1 MALKINDG
9 LLNSCLVLG
18 LLVSFLAPLS
28 SQEWSERP
36 YETEIISAWDS
47 LHDRYPDVR
56 LERDQLGRTFLYGA
70 PMSRG
75 NTELEAVDRFLEEH
89 AILFGIFAGDL
100 ELIYETD
107 LLDRAATVF
116 AYRQIIDG
124 IPVEYSAFRILVR
137 PDLETG
143 EMAVVYAAGHV
154 ALEPLMG
161 YAPVVLTPEQALL
174 LAREEMAAEKLPR
187 WSEAE
192 LVIQSSAALRASSRL
207 VYRVS
212 AMNPEPAEMADWS
225 VLVDPEFGDI
235 LEVRN
240 EIIHTDIAGAVRG
253 RVNQN
258 NRPDT
263 ATNPAVD
270 QAVGRVPVSISGGSS
285 TFAEVDGSFLLPHGG
300 TAPVNLNSSLVGQWV
315 VVQNQAG
322 VNLSIT
328 TPTTPPGPATV
339 ELNPTPNA
347 LVQAEVNGFHYTNI
361 THDFYRDRTFSG
373 NPGIDIAIDCNVNI
387 TDTCNAFYSPGEQ
400 SINFYQEGG
409 GCVNTA
415 YASVVSHEYGH
426 FMVNRL
432 GLGQG
437 AFGEGFGDLMS
448 MLIYDD
454 PIIGHD
460 FLGPGTV
467 VRDPVAANVQYP
479 CSQSAVHF
487 CGQILGAS
495 FWRIRENLGNS
506 LGSAEGLALVQ
517 QLAVDWSLITIGG
530 SGNSSAHPQ
539 TAIEVL
545 TVDDDDGSIDNG
557 TPHFGEICDAF
568 AQHSIDCPALP
579 DILISYPE
587 GRPESLLPLEATSI
601 RVLVVAGTATPDA
614 ASGLLLFRQGTAP
627 FQSVSLQAMGADQYL
642 GTIPGQDCGE
652 PVQYYFTFQ
661 DTVGGSHASPA
672 AGAGNPF
679 EAAVISEQNTVV
691 DDSMEVDLGWAVGA
705 PTDTATTG
713 VWTRVDPLGTG
724 AAPEVDHSE
733 VGTLCWVTGQ
743 GSVGGS
749 LGENDVDGGATTL
762 FSPVFDMATGVDP
775 ASTFSIKYWRWY
787 STGTGAAPY
796 ADTFIIE
803 ISSDLTTWVNVE
815 TVGPANG
822 PDTNGGWIQHS
833 FDPSLLVPLTTTI
846 QMRFIASDLDAGS
859 LVEAGID
866 DFVVVAQ
873 ICNQGP
879 SFLRG
884 DPNGDG
890 GIDISDVVSILS
902 FLFDGLPLL
911 CIDSADIAD
920 SGTVNISDAVA
931 LVSYLFSAG
940 DPPAFPFPG
949 CGLDPTDDALPDC
962 IPAGVCP

>member
-1 MALKINDG
+1 LKINDG

-28 SQEWSERP
+28 AQEWSERP

-89 AILFGIFAGDL
+89 AILFGIFASDL

-116 AYRQIIDG
+116 AYRQVIDG
-124 IPVEYSAFRILVR
+124 VPVEYSAFRILVR
-137 PDLETG
+137 PDLDTG

-161 YAPVVLTPEQALL
+161 YAPVVLSPEQALL

-192 LVIQSSAALRASSRL
+192 LVIQSSAALRESSRL
-207 VYRVS
+207 VYRVL
-212 AMNPEPAEMADWS
+212 AMNPEPAEIADWS

-240 EIIHTDIAGAVRG
+240 EIIHTDINGAVRG

-315 VVQNQAG
+315 VVQNEAG
-322 VNLSIT
+322 VNLSVT

-339 ELNPTPNA
+339 ELNPIPNA

-387 TDTCNAFYSPGEQ
+387 TDTCNAFYSPGGQ

-415 YASVVSHEYGH
+415 FASVVSHEYGH
-426 FMVNRL
+426 FIVNRL

-479 CSQSAVHF
+479 CPQSAVHF

-557 TPHFGEICDAF
+557 TPNFGEICDAF

-587 GRPESLLPLEATSI
+587 GRPESLLPLDATSI

-661 DTVGGSHASPA
+661 DTSGGLHASPA

-724 AAPEVDHSE
+724 AAPELDHSE

-775 ASTFSIKYWRWY
+775 ASTFSIQYWRWY
-787 STGTGAAPY
+787 STGTGASPY
-796 ADTFIIE
+796 ADTFVIE

-822 PDTNGGWIQHS
+822 PNTNGGWIQHS

-890 GIDISDVVSILS
+890 GIDISDVIAILS
-902 FLFDGLPLL
+902 FLFDGLQLM
-911 CIDSADIAD
+911 CVDSADMAD

-931 LVSYLFSAG
+931 LLSYLFSGG
-940 DPPAFPFPG
+940 DPPVFPFPG

-962 IPAGVCP
+962 IPVGVCP

>member
-1 MALKINDG
+1 MKIYDG
-9 LLNSCLVLG
+9 LLNTCLVLG
-18 LLVSFLAPLS
+18 LLVSFSACLTA
-28 SQEWSERP
+28 QEWSERP

-47 LHDRYPDVR
+47 MQDWYPDVR
-56 LERDQLGRTFLYGA
+56 LERDRLGRTFLYGA
-70 PMSRG
+70 PTSTG
-75 NTELEAVDRFLEEH
+75 HTEQEAVDRFLEEH
-89 AILFGIFAGDL
+89 AILFGIFGSDL

-116 AYRQIIDG
+116 AYRQVIDG
-124 IPVEYSAFRILVR
+124 VPVEYSAFRILVR
-137 PDLETG
+137 PDLDTG
-143 EMAVVYAAGHV
+143 EMAVVYAAGHL
-154 ALEPLMG
+154 AMEPIRG

-174 LAREEMAAEKLPR
+174 RAREEMAAEKLPQ

-192 LVIQSSAALRASSRL
+192 LVIQASAALRDSSRL

-212 AMNPEPAEMADWS
+212 AMNPDPSEMADWS

-270 QAVGRVPVSISGGSS
+270 QVVGRVPVAISGGSS
-285 TFAEVDGSFLLPHGG
+285 TFAEVDGSFLIPHGG

-315 VVQNQAG
+315 VVQNEAG
-322 VNLSIT
+322 ANLSVT

-339 ELNPTPNA
+339 ELNPLPNVV
-347 LVQAEVNGFHYTNI
+347 VQAEVNGFHYTNI
-361 THDFYRDRTFSG
+361 THDFYRDRTFAG

-387 TDTCNAFYSPGEQ
+387 VDTCNAFYSPGAQ

-426 FMVNRL
+426 FIVNRL

-448 MLIYDD
+448 ILIYDD

-460 FLGPGTV
+460 FLGPGTE

-479 CSQSAVHF
+479 CPQSAVHF

-495 FWRIRENLGNS
+495 FWRIRDNLGNS
-506 LGSAEGLALVQ
+506 LGSAEGLAVAQ

-530 SGNSSAHPQ
+530 SGSSSAHPQ
-539 TAIEVL
+539 TAIEAL

-557 TPHFGEICDAF
+557 TPNFAAICDAF

-579 DILISYPE
+579 DILITYPE
-587 GRPESLLPLEATSI
+587 GRPETLLPLEAAPI
-601 RVLVVAGTATPDA
+601 RLLVVAGTATPDA
-614 ASGLLLFRQGTAP
+614 ATGQLLYRQGAAA
-627 FQSVSLQAMGADQYL
+627 FQSVALQPLGADQYL
-642 GTIPGQDCGE
+642 GTIPPQDCGE
-652 PVQYYFTFQ
+652 LVQYYFSFQ
-661 DTVGGSHASPA
+661 DIAGASHFSPS
-672 AGAGNPF
+672 AGAGSPF
-679 EAAVISEQNTVV
+679 EVAVISELNTVV
-691 DDSMEVDLGWAVGA
+691 DDSMEVDLGWSVGA

-713 VWTRVDPLGTG
+713 VWIRTDPLGTG
-724 AAPEVDHSE
+724 AAPELDHSE

-796 ADTFIIE
+796 ADTFVIE
-803 ISSDLTTWVNVE
+803 ISSDLATWVNVE

-833 FDPSLLVPLTTTI
+833 FDPSLLVPLTNTI

-859 LVEAGID
+859 VVEAGID
-866 DFVVVAQ
+866 DFEVVAQ

-890 GIDISDVVSILS
+890 SVDISDAVAILAYLFDSVILS
-902 FLFDGLPLL
+902 CVDA
-911 CIDSADIAD
+911 ADFAD

-931 LVSYLFSAG
+931 LVSYLFSGG
-940 DPPAFPFPG
+940 DSPSFPFPQ
-949 CGLDPTDDALPDC
+949 CGLDPTDDTLSDC
-962 IPAGVCP
+962 IPDGVCP